1 MICGIGS
8 SSSIERGLVWSR
20 VRLEDVGRFVAWLRL
35 PAAARAGNV
44 QRCRRRRV
52 CCSEATVNRK
62 LSAISAFYEFHQRHG
77 VDLGDLLTTWQRRG
91 TRGGSWRPL
100 LAHLGSRP
108 ERSRRIRLRAERRI
122 PDTLDAEQIAAIV
135 AACDRLRDR
144 FLFTLL
150 SECGLRIGEALGL
163 RHSDIDAAARLV
175 SVVPR
180 RNSNRARAK
189 GGGGRQVPVP
199 ARVIRLYADYL
210 HAEYGDLDSDYV
222 FVNLWSG
229 PIGSPLTYPSVYD
242 LVCRIAG
249 ADRNHVRAAYFSTHV
264 CDRAVA
270 PQGAGRGGAASV
282 GARVD
287 RHDQRRVRASEGRGR
302 APGVGGRG
310 VADRPGRVAVSVE
323 ALATPIESDAGPS
336 VWMRWCVRSSGLD
349 VLVPAV
355 GDPIL
360 GTPACAVPGCVH
372 SSRYAALCLAHLGRW
387 KQAGRPDRQ
396 AWAATADPDGD
407 GPPSRCNRAWCPI
420 AGSGSIGI
428 GCATS
433 IPTPGT
439 EPDDQL

>member
-1 MICGIGS
+1 MDWLS
-8 SSSIERGLVWSR
+8 SVSVTRPGLRVQQVVMAFGDAESWTLVDRDAAVVEPVEGFLAHLHAVERSPNTIKAYAHDLRDWFEFLDQRGLVWSR

-44 QRCRRRRV
+44 AALPTAESIG
-52 CCSEATVNRK
+52 SEATVNRK

-91 TRGGSWRPL
+91 ARGGSWRPL

-135 AACDRLRDR
+135 AACDRLRDQ

-150 SECGLRIGEALGL
+150 IEGLRIGEALGL

-199 ARVIRLYADYL
+199 VRVIRLYADYL

-242 LVCRIAG
+242 LVCRIREHTG
-249 ADRNHVRAAYFSTHV
+249 ITFGPHSF
-264 CDRAVA
+264 
-270 PQGAGRGGAASV
+270 
-282 GARVD
+282 
-287 RHDQRRVRASEGRGR
+287 RHTYATELLR
-302 APGVGGRG
+302 RG
-310 VADRPGRVAVSVE
+310 VAVE
-323 ALATPIESDAGPS
+323 
-336 VWMRWCVRSSGLD
+336 VV
-349 VLVPAV
+349 
-355 GDPIL
+355 
-360 GTPACAVPGCVH
+360 
-372 SSRYAALCLAHLGRW
+372 AHLLGHASVATTSDTYAHLKIEDARRALVA
-387 KQAGRPDRQ
+387 AG
-396 AWAATADPDGD
+396 WLADQD
-407 GPPSRCNRAWCPI
+407 
-420 AGSGSIGI
+420 
-428 GCATS
+428 
-433 IPTPGT
+433 
-439 EPDDQL
+439 EPR